1 MAPLPSPLTHQRA
14 APHPATAP
22 PSPTGTRNP
31 VPEADLAV
39 VTSLSHLLQPM
50 ALQFFSVHSEALAF
64 THDCLRRHAHHHG
77 LRPPGPTRALRVAQL
92 YGHLQWRAANR
103 RSFSLPLSELAASWR
118 LQPRQLRQDLAL
130 LQSLGWLSAHG
141 TTRGT
146 DITLHTPGAPGALSA
161 GERPQGEGSGSAGAA
176 KVAAGSA
183 PEPAA
188 AGAPEPEPEPAS
200 RTTRRTGKAPKASAG
215 PRHRDSHGTPGGTV
229 AAADRAL
236 LEQLTGLYNQHR
248 PPSWPPYQPRGTALL
263 PRIRQ
268 ALRQAGGPQ
277 ALADALRAALQAMPP
292 FWRTTYPQNRSGAQC
307 FAALFQADR
316 SCAALG
322 VEFWHLF
329 HWSQGS
335 AAAPLQPGGG
345 VEGPG
350 NGVGQTGEELESKGL
365 QRARRLFAW
374 DAGIWRGQG
383 REALHISRA
392 EKRELTRLLEAHGLG
407 IPGTA
412 DRQFA
417 EPPDAATAA
426 TPAAPALVPP
436 SGPEKPAA
444 LPHGPPTKGM
454 GFRATGSPSP
464 VARSGRAARRPQA
477 LPRPPTAL
485 SGANPIPSP
494 RPAA

>member
-1 MAPLPSPLTHQRA
+1 
-14 APHPATAP
+14 
-22 PSPTGTRNP
+22 
-31 VPEADLAV
+31 
-39 VTSLSHLLQPM
+39 M

-103 RSFSLPLSELAASWR
+103 RRFSLPLCELAASWR

-130 LQSLGWLSAHG
+130 LQSLGWLCAQG

-146 DITLHTPGAPGALSA
+146 EITLLAPQAPEALAAEETPRVEDSIAAAA
-161 GERPQGEGSGSAGAA
+161 GAGAA
-176 KVAAGSA
+176 GLS

-188 AGAPEPEPEPAS
+188 AAAPESGPALLADSVPALAPAS
-200 RTTRRTGKAPKASAG
+200 RRPRRSDKAPRAPAG
-215 PRHRDSHGTPGGTV
+215 HRAV
-229 AAADRAL
+229 AAADRVL

-248 PPSWPPYQPRGTALL
+248 PPSWPAYQPRGTALL

-268 ALRQAGGPQ
+268 ALRHAGGPQ
-277 ALADALRAALQAMPP
+277 ALAEALRAALQAMPP

-329 HWSQGS
+329 HWSQG
-335 AAAPLQPGGG
+335 AAEAPTKPGAG
-345 VEGPG
+345 VERPG
-350 NGVGQTGEELESKGL
+350 SGEGQAASESEDEQL

-374 DAGIWRGQG
+374 DAGLWRGQG
-383 REALHISRA
+383 REALHLSRA
-392 EKRELTRLLEAHGLG
+392 EKRELTRLLEARGLG
-407 IPGTA
+407 ITGTA
-412 DRQFA
+412 DLQFA
-417 EPPDAATAA
+417 ELPDAATAT
-426 TPAAPALVPP
+426 TPGAPALPAP
-436 SGPEKPAA
+436 SAPEQQPAP
-444 LPHGPPTKGM
+444 PHGPPTKGA
-454 GFRATGSPSP
+454 GFRATGSPAP
-464 VARSGRAARRPQA
+464 AARSGRAARRPQA

-485 SGANPIPSP
+485 PDANPDPSP
-494 RPAA
+494 RPDG